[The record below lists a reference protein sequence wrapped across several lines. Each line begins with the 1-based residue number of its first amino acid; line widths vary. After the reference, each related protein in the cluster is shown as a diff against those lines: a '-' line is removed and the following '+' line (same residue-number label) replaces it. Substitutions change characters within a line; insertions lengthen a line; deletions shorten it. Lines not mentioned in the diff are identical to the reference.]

1 MTVLANKN
9 DLILVAGGGGSI
21 GGHLV
26 AEFRRQGFTNLRSVD
41 RKSPEDWDQVF
52 SDVDNR
58 RLDLRHLEACREAAR
73 DAVLIYN
80 VAADMG
86 GMG

>member
-1 MTVLANKN
+1 MR
-9 DLILVAGGGGSI
+9 
-21 GGHLV
+21 
-26 AEFRRQGFTNLRSVD
+26 FVD
-41 RKSPEDWDQVF
+41 RKSPEDWYQVF

-86 GMG
+86 CMGFIQDSKALCMLSVLINTNLH